1 MYPPATKCAHDLATG
16 AGFKAMSTSFDWRSC
31 SRSSV
36 AVGGIMCVPDVFV
49 KAGVPTGTMSE
60 IAMVLTAV
68 SSRDT
73 G

>member
-1 MYPPATKCAHDLATG
+1 M
-16 AGFKAMSTSFDWRSC
+16 
-31 SRSSV
+31 
-36 AVGGIMCVPDVFV
+36 

-73 G
+73 GYKELRRECYTIIKVCNKRAVMV